1 MGYSGKTG
9 HREFPR
15 HNTKAQS
22 RALVPFLA
30 ASHNQTSGRPRTFSS
45 RKRRASDS
53 SSRSPLDNQSGST
66 QRKTLFRLIRS
77 EASALRDKQN
87 FINYVKIELQL
98 LAREWKIILPCVI
111 MQYVHAIF
119 HNLAYYIQ
127 GNYLSTEQRFTLYD
141 LGYELMPELTG
152 TAASLSDIL
161 VFVAVFGPAII
172 LVLTIPLFKQEP
184 GRPRYLV
191 IVLKRCL
198 LQLSICLVFR
208 CISFLVTA
216 LPSPAA
222 HCELNFDDTC
232 LAANPDDPVPCV
244 IPNPDFNPPTVSE
257 WFTRLDSLNGCGD
270 LMFSSHTI
278 YTVSLILTVWK
289 FWPNKY
295 GITIMVCV
303 QIAIA
308 FLIVASRKHYTIDVF
323 SALYI
328 VPLFWLTLEAYH
340 KDINNKDSE
349 VTVKTIYDFYEV
361 DVSSDMT
368 DGAVPLNSNGVVPS
382 ASAPLNSVQVAMTE
396 EESLSGERSDPDNST
411 TSFQRKNSV

>member
-1 MGYSGKTG
+1 MG
-9 HREFPR
+9 
-15 HNTKAQS
+15 
-22 RALVPFLA
+22 
-30 ASHNQTSGRPRTFSS
+30 
-45 RKRRASDS
+45 RRW
-53 SSRSPLDNQSGST
+53 Q
-66 QRKTLFRLIRS
+66 
-77 EASALRDKQN
+77 LRDKES

-98 LAREWKIILPCVI
+98 LAKEWKIILPCVI

-127 GNYLSTEQRFTLYD
+127 GHYLSTEQRFTLYD

-161 VFVAVFGPAII
+161 VFAAIFGPAIL

-198 LQLSICLVFR
+198 LQLSICLIFR

-216 LPSPAA
+216 LPSPAD
-222 HCELNFDDTC
+222 HCELKFDDTC
-232 LAANPDDPVPCV
+232 LAANPNDPVPCV
-244 IPNPDFNPPTVSE
+244 IPNPKFNPPSVSE

-308 FLIVASRKHYTIDVF
+308 FLIVASRKHYTLDVF

-328 VPLFWLTLEAYH
+328 VPLFWLTFEAYH
-340 KDINNKDSE
+340 KDINHKDSE
-349 VTVKTIYDFYEV
+349 VTVKTIYDFYGV
-361 DVSSDMT
+361 DVSSDAN
-368 DGAVPLNSNGVVPS
+368 DGSVALDTRDVVPS
-382 ASAPLNSVQVAMTE
+382 PAAPLNSVQVAMTE
-396 EESLSGERSDPDNST
+396 DESLSGDRSESDAN
-411 TSFQRKNSV
+411 FQRKNSL